1 MPQSSLLKTL
11 RENTA
16 AIITAVVVFLLAG
29 LYVLVIIPNHEE
41 QIDMRNRSS
50 LQEFRQQ
57 FSNTIKDYAS
67 TVDANDLKK
76 LIVLNARNQQTK
88 LPDTSRYGKQFLAD
102 LLSDTSLIFRDVNNN
117 IITQEVIV
125 NAIEDSQREIH
136 IAKTIRIHF
145 SKSINDRFH
154 PQLSPL
160 YEKLTNIP
168 DTSEVKKLA
177 LTQRLAG
184 AISFPEWIIYTND
197 KNVFLN
203 NGIDPHELDSLK
215 VKSPG
220 GDVAESATRRFYRKT
235 IMLDGTDFR
244 VTLVGAI
251 DLKSF
256 RSEARQIDIHLTF
269 IFILLVILLFLS
281 IPLLKPL
288 ISGKKERL
296 TQLDL
301 LNTTIGVGIL
311 TIALISFF
319 FTDYLADC
327 HKKNL
332 RTHLMIDSRRVTN
345 SFNGEF
351 GRYTYRLAK
360 ADSILQSAESTNIH
374 TNLDKFSS
382 LNNDPVVS
390 KNIQNFFR
398 FDSSGDI
405 IKDISKGD
413 AFASRK
419 NFSER
424 DYFKILKKGG
434 HKNIL
439 TAVYSRYDNK
449 YKLAYLKANP
459 DSSLSGFA
467 YVPAFNNSKSGLS
480 FLFCDKTGKVIF
492 HSDVTKN
499 LNENIYLNNQQPYPL
514 TLVFHGLMSDCFEM
528 NYNGSPCLVYAQ
540 QLTRPNV
547 QLKKDTIPGTKTVAT
562 DTLVEKVTVSDYPV
576 FLLTFT
582 GLQFSNN
589 VKIYTFIDGFVFSLA
604 YVLGITLLILVYSI
618 FFYFGDIPVVSRFHV
633 YWMFPD
639 NSRSREYWLL
649 KTLNYSFFVIFSA
662 LFLFNCSNILF
673 YAILTGINLAFFNF
687 VLLNQRVF
695 SIRKPGEKQDR
706 RFNLLILT
714 ILISGYLVPLIFLAN
729 RLPSYGLTSSLFGHF
744 AYLYF
749 LKKETNKTLP
759 NGILRSE
766 KSTRKR
772 YISFFS
778 SVLCYHYLLLPAIV
792 IFSLFCNEINT
803 AKHYYASDQRSLAGG
818 AVLDTNNIHTAN
830 RYNAPVQYIKPNQN
844 LFDAMRSVVMPPS
857 EPLLAPYE
865 FEKFTGDEWPLK
877 FSSYFFDNRNLQRTL
892 MLMISL
898 ALLILLVRILV
909 NFYAGRFFFFELCE
923 AFRLGYFKTI
933 NPFANFKVILPPFN
947 EHDLEE
953 LEKHEKFEDDIRKE
967 EVEEIWLREQHYR
980 RNVWK
985 KRPVKIAGGT
995 KLKPDRAL
1003 LDYIKFINKT
1013 RAKGGQLPK
1022 FKPAVWL
1029 KGISNKVVP
1038 NEVKLDLIMMS
1049 NLRRYYSAYR
1059 QAWNTLDPEEKF
1071 VMNDFAIDHF
1081 VNYKNRDVLMRLME
1095 KGYII
1100 ADPLTG
1106 RLRVMN
1112 YGFRNFVSHV
1122 DMTAAENEAED
1133 PKEKETRTF
1142 AKWKI
1147 PIFIIALTGLVLLM
1161 ILNNEEYN
1169 KIIFYG
1175 GSTASAVGLIA
1186 KFMDTYKK
1194 SI

>member
-1 MPQSSLLKTL
+1 MANSSFLKTL

-16 AIITAVVVFLLAG
+16 AIITAIVVFLLAG
-29 LYVLVIIPNHEE
+29 LYVIVIIPNHEE

-50 LQEFRQQ
+50 MQEFRQQ
-57 FSNTIKDYAS
+57 FSGTIRDYAS
-67 TVDANDLKK
+67 TMDADSLKK
-76 LIVLNARNQQTK
+76 LIIACARK
-88 LPDTSRYGKQFLAD
+88 LDDKKADMYGKTLLAD
-102 LLSDTSLIFRDVNNN
+102 LLSPASVILSDVNNN
-117 IITQEVIV
+117 IITEEVALNGIKETNRV
-125 NAIEDSQREIH
+125 IR
-136 IAKTIRIHF
+136 IAKTVRYHF
-145 SKSINDRFH
+145 RKSINDQFQPR
-154 PQLSPL
+154 QSTL
-160 YEKLTNIP
+160 YTALTNIA
-168 DTSEVKKLA
+168 DTTEVEKLA

-235 IMLDGTDFR
+235 VTVEGTGFS
-244 VTLVGAI
+244 VTLIGAI

-327 HKKNL
+327 NKKRL
-332 RTHLMIDSRRVTN
+332 RTNLMIDSRQATN
-345 SFNGEF
+345 SFNQEF
-351 GRYTYRLAK
+351 GKYTYRLAQV
-360 ADSILQSAESTNIH
+360 DSTLQAKESTNIH
-374 TNLDKFSS
+374 TNLDKFSG
-382 LNNDPVVS
+382 LNNDPLVS
-390 KNIQNFFR
+390 RNIQNFFT

-413 AFASRK
+413 AFTSRK

-434 HKNIL
+434 HQNIL

-449 YKLAYLKANP
+449 YKLAYIKANP

-467 YVPAFNNSKSGLS
+467 YVPAFNTGKNNRS
-480 FLFCDKTGKVIF
+480 FLLCDKTGKVIF

-499 LNENIYLNNQQPYPL
+499 LNQNIYQNNQQPYPL

-540 QLTRPNV
+540 QLTRPDV
-547 QLKKDTIPGTKTVAT
+547 QIKKDTIANTNTVVM
-562 DTLVEKVTVSDYPV
+562 DTIVKKVTVSDYPV

-589 VKIYTFIDGFVFSLA
+589 LKIYTFIDGFVFSLA
-604 YVLGITLLILVYSI
+604 YVLGITLLILLYSVY
-618 FFYFGDIPVVSRFHV
+618 FYFGDIPVVSRFHV
-633 YWMFPD
+633 YWLFPD
-639 NSRSREYWLL
+639 NSRSREYGIL

-662 LFLFNCSNILF
+662 LFLINCSNILF
-673 YAILTGINLAFFNF
+673 YSILTGINLAFFNF

-695 SIRKPGEKQDR
+695 RIRKIGEKQDR
-706 RFNLLILT
+706 RFNLLMLT
-714 ILISGYLVPLIFLAN
+714 ILIFGYLVPLIFLAN
-729 RLPSYGLTSSLFGHF
+729 RLPSYGLSSSLFGHF

-749 LKKETNKTLP
+749 LKKETGKDLP
-759 NGILRSE
+759 NGTLRSE
-766 KSTRKR
+766 KSTRKG

-803 AKHYYASDQRSLAGG
+803 AKHYNASNQSSLPGG
-818 AVLDTNNIHTAN
+818 AILDPREGHTAN
-830 RYNAPVQYIKPNQN
+830 AYNAPVQYIKPNQN
-844 LFDAMRSVVMPPS
+844 LFDAMRGVVTPPS

-865 FEKFTGDEWPLK
+865 FEKFTGDEWPLT

-892 MLMISL
+892 VLMLSL
-898 ALLILLVRILV
+898 ALLILLVRILI

-947 EHDLEE
+947 EQDLED
-953 LEKHEKFEDDIRKE
+953 LEKHEKFEDDIKKE
-967 EVEEIWLREQHYR
+967 EVEEIWLREQQYSR
-980 RNVWK
+980 SVWK
-985 KRPVKIAGGT
+985 KKP
-995 KLKPDRAL
+995 LKMAIDAQLRPDRVL
-1003 LDYIKFINKT
+1003 LGYTTFINKA
-1013 RAKGGQLPK
+1013 RAKGGTIPK

-1038 NEVKLDLIMMS
+1038 NEVKLDLIMMN
-1049 NLRRYYSAYR
+1049 NLRRYYSAYK
-1059 QAWNTLDPEEKF
+1059 QAWNTLDAEEKF

-1081 VNYKNRDVLMRLME
+1081 VNYKNRDVLMKLME

-1122 DMTAAENEAED
+1122 DMTAAENEEEN

-1147 PIFIIALTGLVLLM
+1147 PIFIIAATGLVLLM

-1175 GSTASAVGLIA
+1175 GSAASAVGLIA